1 MNDSVIQ
8 SISERLIQLLFDQKH
23 EWMNDWMNQTMKRK
37 EFGIPAQ
44 HTLAK
49 TSDLIFK
56 NLLVQSSF
64 HPTACIG
71 DIRLIQ
77 QALPLL
83 SEADH
88 WPLAEADHSQCP
100 RILAHPV

>member
-8 SISERLIQLLFDQKH
+8 SISERLIQSLFDQKH

-49 TSDLIFK
+49 TSDLIF
-56 NLLVQSSF
+56 
-64 HPTACIG
+64 
-71 DIRLIQ
+71 
-77 QALPLL
+77 
-83 SEADH
+83 
-88 WPLAEADHSQCP
+88 
-100 RILAHPV
+100 